1 MEIERLHAIIY
12 GRVQGVSM
20 RYFVV
25 EQAHILGVT
34 GWVRNKIDGTV
45 ETIAE
50 GDRFRLEK
58 FLKKLY
64 EGSPASDVTHIDTEW
79 EAAQGN
85 FKNFTVR

>member
-1 MEIERLHAIIY
+1 MDIERLHAIMH

-25 EQAHILGVT
+25 QQARILGIK
-34 GWVRNKIDGTV
+34 GWVHNRMDGTV

-50 GDRFRLEK
+50 ADRFMLER
-58 FLKKLY
+58 FLKQLY
-64 EGSPASDVTHIDTEW
+64 KGSPASDVTHIDTEW

-85 FKNFTVR
+85 FDNFTVR